1 MATGPRVPGDALGVR
16 SNVLWGVRVSPLEVS
31 GSGSADS
38 RLKNKNEE
46 LMPGRMKSEKHI
58 LRGA

>member
-1 MATGPRVPGDALGVR
+1 MATGPRVPGDALGV
-16 SNVLWGVRVSPLEVS
+16 VILWGVRVSPLEVS